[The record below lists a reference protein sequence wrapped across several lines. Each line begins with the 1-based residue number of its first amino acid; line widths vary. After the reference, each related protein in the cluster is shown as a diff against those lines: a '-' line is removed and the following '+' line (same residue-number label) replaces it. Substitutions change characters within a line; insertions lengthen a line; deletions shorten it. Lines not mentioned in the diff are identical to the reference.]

1 MRLERGFKVFTY
13 YGSAGPYSPMKPA
26 YPYFRQ
32 PAPQAGQTD
41 SYIRVLHASP
51 DTPAADI
58 YLDNIPAA
66 SSVAF
71 KGFTG
76 YMRILSGRH
85 NIKVFPAGNTE
96 QVLLDTDITI
106 PARSI
111 LTGAIIGL
119 PPNIGIKTFFETV
132 VQIPPG
138 KLRLRFSNLAPGS
151 TDMDLVISGGQV
163 LFEEVAYGKATNYE
177 SIPAGTYVFYIQQ
190 SGTDRSLLYVP
201 NIRLT
206 EGRFYTIYAVG
217 QTGGGIPLQVLI
229 PLDGNSYIR
238 AG

>member
-1 MRLERGFKVFTY
+1 MFTY
-13 YGSAGPYSPMKPA
+13 YGGAGRYSPMKPA

-32 PAPQAGQTD
+32 PAPQAGQPN
-41 SYIRVLHASP
+41 SYIRLLHASP
-51 DTPAADI
+51 GTPAADI
-58 YLDNIPAA
+58 YLDNVPAA

-76 YMRILSGRH
+76 YMRILPGRH
-85 NIKVFPAGNTE
+85 NIKIFPAGNTE

-106 PARSI
+106 PERSI

-151 TDMDLVISGGQV
+151 ADMDLVMSGGRV
-163 LFEEVAYGKATNYE
+163 LFEEVPYGKATNYE
-177 SIPAGTYVFYIQQ
+177 SIPAGTYVFYLQQ

-201 NIRLT
+201 NIRLA